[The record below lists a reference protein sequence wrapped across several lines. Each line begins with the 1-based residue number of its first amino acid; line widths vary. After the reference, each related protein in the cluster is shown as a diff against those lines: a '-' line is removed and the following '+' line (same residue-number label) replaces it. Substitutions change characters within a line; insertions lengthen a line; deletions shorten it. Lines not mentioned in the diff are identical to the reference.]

1 MEQTISPPR
10 GRPGRPTKAQTVARH
25 AELLNVALDHFLE
38 KGLEGTTIEAIAA
51 EVQMT
56 KRTIYAR
63 YPDKASLFLAAV
75 LRAIEHSATP
85 LSLME
90 AAVTDDFEE
99 TLTALA
105 LLRVN
110 QVITPSGVR
119 LQRIINTESYR
130 FPEIFYWSY
139 EYGAEPVTRFLAGL
153 FDREVQAGRLALE
166 DTQLAATMFIT
177 MVVSA
182 PARMAMATHEFSR
195 ADIER
200 RARMA
205 VRLFL
210 QGALPRPTQPFE
222 KPNQ

>member
-1 MEQTISPPR
+1 MEQEAIPPR
-10 GRPGRPTKAQTVARH
+10 RRPGRPTRAQTVARH
-25 AELLNVALDHFLE
+25 AELLNVALDHFLD
-38 KGLEGTTIEAIAA
+38 KGFEATTIEAIAVQ
-51 EVQMT
+51 VQMT

-75 LRAIEHSATP
+75 FRAIEQSATP

-90 AAVTDDFEE
+90 AAVTGDFEE

-110 QVITPSGVR
+110 QAITPSGVR

-139 EYGAEPVTRFLAGL
+139 KHGAEPVTRFLASL
-153 FDREVQAGRLALE
+153 FEREMQAGRLMLE
-166 DTQLAATMFIT
+166 DAQLAATMFIT
-177 MVVSA
+177 IVVSA
-182 PARMAMATHEFSR
+182 PARMAMAAHDFNR

-200 RARMA
+200 RTKMA

-210 QGALPRPTQPFE
+210 RGALPR
-222 KPNQ
+222 